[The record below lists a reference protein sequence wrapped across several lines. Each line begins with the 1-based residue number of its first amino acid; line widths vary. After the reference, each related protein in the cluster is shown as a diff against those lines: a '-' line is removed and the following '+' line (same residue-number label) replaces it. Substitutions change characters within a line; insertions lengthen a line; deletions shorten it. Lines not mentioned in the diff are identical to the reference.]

1 MLPEERNA
9 AYLWDMLTSCNEIH
23 QFTFDKNLTD
33 FINNKMLRYAVER
46 LLLIP
51 GEAAGKLSDSIIDSN
66 PDIPWKKIIGLRHIL
81 AHDYGEVLAERI
93 WLVVKQNL
101 PDLIEK
107 LKYLMP
113 EPPV

>member
-1 MLPEERNA
+1 MLPKERNA
-9 AYLWDMLTSCNEIH
+9 AYLWDMLTSCNEIL
-23 QFTFDKNLTD
+23 QFTADKNLTD

-46 LLLIP
+46 LLLIL
-51 GEAAGKLSDSIIDSN
+51 GEAAGKLSDNIINSN

-81 AHDYGEVLAERI
+81 AHNYGEILAERI

-101 PDLIEK
+101 PDLVNK
-107 LKYLMP
+107 LEGLMP